1 MWNKI
6 KQYFKSRTVNTA
18 LIIAMLGVLETNFMF
33 LQPYLGDKYGLIF
46 IPYAIIMVYLR
57 SITTKPIQEK

>member
-46 IPYAIIMVYLR
+46 IPYAIVMVYLR